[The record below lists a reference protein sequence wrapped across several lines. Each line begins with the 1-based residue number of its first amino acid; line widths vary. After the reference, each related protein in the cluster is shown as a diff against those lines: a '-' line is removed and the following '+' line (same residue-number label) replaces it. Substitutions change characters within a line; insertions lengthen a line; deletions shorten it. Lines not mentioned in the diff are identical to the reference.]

1 MKGEGDSEGES
12 DLEGEGDSEGDGDP
26 EGDGDLEGEG
36 DSECEVGDAIAFD
49 WTLLLWGSFCAGA
62 GATGVLFG
70 QKVIS
75 RFTYTSKFC
84 LRGRVR
90 VRYTVDLH
98 CLPGRQ
104 LAPGCHP
111 SCGMPCYNLVQCLHR

>member
-1 MKGEGDSEGES
+1 MWEGDSECEGDLKGDG
-12 DLEGEGDSEGDGDP
+12 DLEGGGDP
-26 EGDGDLEGEG
+26 EGDGDLEDEGDPEGDGDSEGEG

-75 RFTYTSKFC
+75 RFTYT
-84 LRGRVR
+84 
-90 VRYTVDLH
+90 
-98 CLPGRQ
+98 
-104 LAPGCHP
+104 
-111 SCGMPCYNLVQCLHR
+111 

>member
-75 RFTYTSKFC
+75 RFTLSSWQATCTWLSSE
-84 LRGRVR
+84 LWNAVLQSGAV
-90 VRYTVDLH
+90 
-98 CLPGRQ
+98 Q
-104 LAPGCHP
+104 MAP
-111 SCGMPCYNLVQCLHR
+111 